1 METLTSEDR
10 TKLHGFLGE
19 HKKDKQDYIRILSY
33 DNIDIPLKKLFP
45 EEDPVATRSRI
56 KAEQEQQVAEIT
68 RLQGL
73 IMENGI

>member
-19 HKKDKQDYIRILSY
+19 LKKDKEDYIRILSY

-45 EEDPVATRSRI
+45 EEDPIETRKRI
-56 KAEQEQQVAEIT
+56 REEQQAQVAEIT
-68 RLQGL
+68 RLQEK
-73 IMENGI
+73 IIAE

>member
-10 TKLHGFLGE
+10 TKIHGFLGE
-19 HKKDKQDYIRILSY
+19 LKKDKEEYIRILSY

-56 KAEQEQQVAEIT
+56 KAEQEQKVADIIRLQRLLVAE
-68 RLQGL
+68 
-73 IMENGI
+73 

>member
-19 HKKDKQDYIRILSY
+19 LKKDKEDYIRILSY

-56 KAEQEQQVAEIT
+56 KAEQEQNVAEII
-68 RLQGL
+68 RLQAL
-73 IMENGI
+73 LVAE

>member
-10 TKLHGFLGE
+10 TKLHGFLE
-19 HKKDKQDYIRILSY
+19 ELKKDKEDYIRILSY

-56 KAEQEQQVAEIT
+56 KAEQEQKVADIIRLQRLLVAE
-68 RLQGL
+68 
-73 IMENGI
+73 